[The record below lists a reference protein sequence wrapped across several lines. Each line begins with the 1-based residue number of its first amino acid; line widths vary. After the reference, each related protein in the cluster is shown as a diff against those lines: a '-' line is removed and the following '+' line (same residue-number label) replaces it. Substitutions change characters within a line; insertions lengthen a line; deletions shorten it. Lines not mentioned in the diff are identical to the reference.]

1 MPHRM
6 LLEGTLFPNGTGN
19 VEKLTNVSV
28 EYSAEG
34 HKASQSGL
42 KKGRSRALIGQATAT
57 TGQRCI
63 PGRSMPR
70 WANSPP
76 CTTVRRD

>member
-1 MPHRM
+1 MPHRT

-34 HKASQSGL
+34 RKASQSGL
-42 KKGRSRALIGQATAT
+42 KKGRLRALIGQTTAT
-57 TGQRCI
+57 TGNDAFRQVYAAL
-63 PGRSMPR
+63 GK
-70 WANSPP
+70 
-76 CTTVRRD
+76 